1 VLEGAST
8 IAAGGGAVDFA
19 DGHNSSR
26 VLESLRTRWQARRDE
41 FARFDATVHGARLCD
56 ELLADLD
63 DALRRA
69 ADDLLSIRDAAALSG
84 YSPDHLGRL
93 LRNGTIRNAGRPHA
107 PRIRRADLPRRPQRA
122 GRVADVTGPRYDVS
136 ADARSLVDG
145 RLHSGGEHG
154 TT

>member
-1 VLEGAST
+1 MDFVHAENGRSVL
-8 IAAGGGAVDFA
+8 D
-19 DGHNSSR
+19 
-26 VLESLRTRWQARRDE
+26 SLRERWQARRAE
-41 FARFDATVHGARLCD
+41 FARFGATVDGVRLCD

-63 DALRRA
+63 AVVRES
-69 ADDLLSIRDAAALSG
+69 ADDLLSIRAAAVVSG

-93 LRNGTIRNAGRPHA
+93 LRSGVIRNSGRPHA

-122 GRVADVTGPRYDVS
+122 GRVAGANGPRYDVS
-136 ADARSLVDG
+136 ADARSLVDS